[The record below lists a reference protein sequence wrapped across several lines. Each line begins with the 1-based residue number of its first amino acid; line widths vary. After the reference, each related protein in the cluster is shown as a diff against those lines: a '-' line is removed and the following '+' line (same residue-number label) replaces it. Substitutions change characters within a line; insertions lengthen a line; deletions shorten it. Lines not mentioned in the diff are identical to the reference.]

1 MATKKKPNKAA
12 AFQSID
18 NSKQWDDWAANQ
30 PRSNFQ
36 LAWNWGAWP
45 DKVGRLVHRRGLV
58 DRGRLLAGYTAVVAD
73 SRRGRYLEID
83 GGLSLDLTEDQDRWQ
98 LVSDDLRTLGQSLG
112 AIFVR
117 LRPILPDNP
126 QTRRALT
133 ANGWRLA
140 AMPLGVEQAGI
151 LSLDQTDDEIL
162 AGCRQGL
169 RRKLRQSQR
178 WSDVDCLATT
188 DAEVVDEF
196 IDIHQQHSDSLGYVP
211 FSCQRLKAQFEAF
224 AAADQA
230 AIYWSHKDGQTLAMN
245 MMFFFGSE
253 ASYHYGVST
262 DLGRQFPTAPRLH
275 LQAMA
280 DARQRGLSFYN
291 FWGVVPVDQTQ
302 HRFFGVSQFK
312 RSFGVVDYNY
322 LPTHDLVL
330 SPARYRL
337 VRAFEVV
344 RRRRR
349 RL

>member
-1 MATKKKPNKAA
+1 MA
-12 AFQSID
+12 AFQVIND
-18 NSKQWDDWAANQ
+18 PKQWDDWAASQ

-45 DKVGRLVHRRGLV
+45 KEIGCRVHRRGLI
-58 DRGRLLAGYTAVVAD
+58 DNGRLVAAYTAVVAD

-83 GGLSLDLTEDQDRWQ
+83 GGLSLDLPEDDDRWR
-98 LVSDDLRTLGQSLG
+98 LVTDDLQTLARSLG

-117 LRPILPDNP
+117 LRPTLADNP
-126 QTRRALT
+126 PTRQALA

-140 AMPLGVEQAGI
+140 AMPLGVEQAGVI
-151 LSLDQTDDEIL
+151 GLDQTDDDIL

-169 RRKLRQSQR
+169 RRKLRQSQS

-188 DAEVVDEF
+188 ESGAVDEF
-196 IDIHQQHSDSLGYVP
+196 IDIHQQHSASLGYVP
-211 FSCQRLKAQFEAF
+211 FSRQRLKAQFGAF

-230 AIYWSHKDGQTLAMN
+230 AIYWSRKAGQTLAMN

-291 FWGVVPVDQTQ
+291 FWGVVPVDQTR

-312 RSFGVVDYNY
+312 RSFGVADYHY

-330 SPARYRL
+330 SPVRYRL
-337 VRAFEVV
+337 VWAFEVA